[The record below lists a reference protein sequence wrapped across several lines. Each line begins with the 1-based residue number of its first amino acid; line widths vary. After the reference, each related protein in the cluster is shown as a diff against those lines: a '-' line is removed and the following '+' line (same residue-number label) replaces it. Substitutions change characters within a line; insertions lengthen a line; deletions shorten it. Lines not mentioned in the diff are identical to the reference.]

1 MTLPTSLPASGTAP
15 TRAAGAIA
23 FTIVSWAAA
32 FPCIRIGLQALAPMQ
47 LAAAR
52 FAVAAMLV
60 AAWLVHRR
68 PRRPSPAHAALFLL
82 SGLLGIAAYNALLNT
97 AELTV
102 APGAAAFIMS
112 TSPILTAILAR
123 LFLGERLNR
132 WGWLGSLFSFAGIG
146 LIASGQPGGIA
157 PGGGTTLILL
167 AAASSAGYFVLQRRL
182 LPAYGP
188 LACTAYT
195 LLAGALLLSPWLPG
209 ALRVLAAPAAPS
221 GAVPAVLAL
230 GIFPAALGYATW
242 TVALAHFGPARATHF
257 LYLVPA
263 LATALSAVLTG
274 EHPGLATVGGGA
286 MAIAGVAFVAW
297 RGRS

>member
-1 MTLPTSLPASGTAP
+1 MTLSTSLPASGTAP

-32 FPCIRIGLQALAPMQ
+32 FPFIRIGLHALTPMQ

-52 FAVAAMLV
+52 FAVAAVLA

-167 AAASSAGYFVLQRRL
+167 AAAGSAGYFVLQRRL

-195 LLAGALLLSPWLPG
+195 LLLSPWLPG
-209 ALRVLAAPAAPS
+209 ALQVLAAPAAPS

-274 EHPGLATVGGGA
+274 EHPGLATIGGGA
-286 MAIAGVAFVAW
+286 MTIAGVAFVAW